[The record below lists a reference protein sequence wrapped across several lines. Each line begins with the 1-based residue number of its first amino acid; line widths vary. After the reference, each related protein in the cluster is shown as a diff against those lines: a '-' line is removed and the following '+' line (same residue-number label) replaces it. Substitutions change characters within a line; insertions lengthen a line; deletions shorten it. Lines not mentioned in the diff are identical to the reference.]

1 MIRVI
6 AFLGK
11 LPINA
16 RPVSY
21 TYGDAVYQGTVF
33 PQVLRQFIEYDEMN
47 VFVTAEALTSAW
59 SHLEGLDDAR
69 IKAVEIPDGR
79 TPEERWLIFDKL
91 RNVVQD
97 GDTVIFDITHGYRT
111 LFFSA
116 FLAIAFL
123 KSARENVTV
132 RRVLYGE
139 LGQEGAPGPV
149 IDLTDY
155 VSLLDWMSATDQFV
169 DFGNSQPLVQ
179 LVADAPTSAADDAAD
194 RHKLNQF
201 ARSLDNVSRSL
212 QLVMPDKAM
221 IAAHDL
227 LDKLDQAREPMARQL
242 RPFVPLADRVERAF
256 AGMAQAA
263 GPRDQAGTWRALE
276 QERDIIFW
284 YLERQ
289 LLLQAINLA
298 FEWLISY
305 GMVHRGCKDLSLYDE
320 REQTKNYYMTL
331 KVAQRRPAKA
341 AGLDEAK
348 AALGK
353 IEDVNRVVDLF
364 IQAKNI
370 RNSLLHA
377 SKSVRGKANKDT
389 PAQWEEKIREVCH
402 QLADLPLS
410 KPEAT

>member
-79 TPEERWLIFDKL
+79 TPEDRWLIFDKL

-169 DFGNSQPLVQ
+169 DFGNSKALVN
-179 LVADAPTSAADDAAD
+179 LIKKDALAPVGAAESRVA
-194 RHKLNQF
+194 LMNF
-201 ARSLDNVSRSL
+201 ASSLDDVSRSL
-212 QLVMPDKAM
+212 QLALPERAM
-221 IAAHDL
+221 GAAYKLRHNLEQVSQL
-227 LDKLDQAREPMARQL
+227 LQQQGQP
-242 RPFVPLADRVERAF
+242 RPFQPLVDRIHHAFETLALADPHREENVWESLERQRR
-256 AGMAQAA
+256 MV
-263 GPRDQAGTWRALE
+263 R
-276 QERDIIFW
+276 W
-284 YLERQ
+284 YLDRQ
-289 LLLQAINLA
+289 LLLQAIALA
-298 FEWLISY
+298 YEWLISY
-305 GMVHRGCKDLSLYDE
+305 GMAYLGYSNLSDWERREEVKEYYNALNRVGRPSRLRINEARNVLENIPHYLTLHQTFKPAREVRNRLLHLSMTDRTTATPAELQVAINEICSQLSL
-320 REQTKNYYMTL
+320 
-331 KVAQRRPAKA
+331 
-341 AGLDEAK
+341 
-348 AALGK
+348 
-353 IEDVNRVVDLF
+353 
-364 IQAKNI
+364 
-370 RNSLLHA
+370 
-377 SKSVRGKANKDT
+377 
-389 PAQWEEKIREVCH
+389 
-402 QLADLPLS
+402 LPLDH
-410 KPEAT
+410 